1 MIIVR
6 NDLSEKLNYLTILAE
21 EQNITRAAARLF
33 VSQPALTAYLNRLE
47 AELGTKLFDRSK
59 TPIKITPA
67 GAYYISEMEK
77 ISAQQDRLQHELKQI
92 DFDPEM
98 KLNIGIGRNRGSLWL
113 PKILPR
119 LYSEFPDAHLSI
131 SEDRDI
137 NMSEKVVRGILDVA
151 IVETYAYRSM
161 LTYMRLPE
169 ERHLLITHPDNPV
182 AVGRY
187 ISGNSPESPLDVEA
201 SLLCDQLFICP
212 NIRGGL
218 NRSTQW
224 LFSTFNFN
232 PKRLLFVMNDAT
244 SYQLAVNGVGVTFQ
258 NSVYSKVIRT
268 EGTPLFIMPGGKP
281 TLRKVFAVFT
291 DESMTQLKR
300 AFLRITHDVMSEELC
315 GHLTEPEY
323 M

>member
-47 AELGTKLFDRSK
+47 AELGAKLFDRSK

-77 ISAQQDRLQHELKQI
+77 ISAQQDRLQQELKQI

-182 AVGRY
+182 AVGRD